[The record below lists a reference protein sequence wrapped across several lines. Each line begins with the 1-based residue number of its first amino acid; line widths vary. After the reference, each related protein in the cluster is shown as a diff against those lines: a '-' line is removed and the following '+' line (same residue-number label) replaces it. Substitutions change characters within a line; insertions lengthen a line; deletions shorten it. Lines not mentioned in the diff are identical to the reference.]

1 MKEPC
6 KKASN
11 VNSVEELGL
20 SQPAE
25 ALVRDFDPEELI
37 LSVRNHEI
45 YKFLHINDDSGKTFL
60 VDEIEGV
67 LRHDGF
73 IREDIAGVLSPEIR
87 FASRYVCA
95 LDLMDGHNEKC
106 MPFYDSNETYEN
118 YVFSLERL
126 DRIIVLLERFLTE
139 KNQFEAVKSDLFSSY
154 PLDGMTIRAAK
165 SSLCRK
171 KKQIS
176 KDLFRIFA

>member
-6 KKASN
+6 KKAKN
-11 VNSVEELGL
+11 VKSLEELGL
-20 SQPAE
+20 SQPAKN
-25 ALVRDFDPEELI
+25 LVRGIDPEELI

-45 YKFLHINDDSGKTFL
+45 YKFLQIDNDLQKKFL
-60 VDEIEGV
+60 VDEIEAI

-73 IREDIAGVLSPEIR
+73 IREDISGSLSPEIH
-87 FASRYVCA
+87 FSSRYVCA
-95 LDLMDGHNEKC
+95 LHLMEGHEEKC
-106 MPFYDSNETYEN
+106 VPFYDSNEAYEN

-126 DRIIVLLERFLTE
+126 DKILAFLERFLTE
-139 KNQFEAVKSDLFSSY
+139 KNQFEAVKSDLYSSY

-165 SSLCRK
+165 SSLCRNK
-171 KKQIS
+171 KLVS